1 MDMGRGHMRFRLFI
15 LALFTFSPAM
25 ALASDAVGVVG
36 ASNCGDPAS
45 PEFVRA
51 VRDAL
56 SRRVG
61 RDVRSESETVG
72 LLGSGPRTSIAGA
85 KRLLSDAQSDIM
97 SGEDLS
103 RSEMLKK
110 FQHAQDAVTRALEI
124 LSSLPPA
131 PERSKVL
138 LDVWAFEL
146 QQLYPNVA
154 RTKELDRFLESIFR
168 VAPSFTFDSSVYS
181 PPQIEHYESVRQRVR
196 ERATST
202 LNLTSSPPGM
212 TFYMDGYEVGTAPLS
227 LKVPPGTYR
236 VQAASAGH
244 HGIPHDVA
252 VDGVVNLQ
260 VDESLERL
268 VQNEFGP
275 CLAASS
281 TAGERATQ
289 LGQLGTLLGVQL
301 LVGVRVDQTSDG
313 VSYLAVESF
322 DTSAGQRRG
331 GAAIKLQGGKLPSG
345 SLNGLW
351 DLIGFKDASNPKIAP
366 SEVSYLAPLP
376 AQRPPPPGWLRPAAY
391 VTGGLAL
398 GLAGLATYE
407 GISAKNSHDKANSLL
422 RPDGTVSDQ
431 AAFARYNSDGDS
443 SSRTMY
449 LSAGVAIL
457 FAGSAGV
464 LGYLSREPG
473 PPAVHF

>member
-1 MDMGRGHMRFRLFI
+1 MRRLFI
-15 LALFTFSPAM
+15 LALITFSPAV
-25 ALASDAVGVVG
+25 ALAGEAVAVVG
-36 ASNCGDPAS
+36 AANCGDPTS

-51 VRDAL
+51 VREAL

-61 RDVRSESETVG
+61 RDVRSESETAAV
-72 LLGSGPRTSIAGA
+72 LGGGPRSSIAGA

-103 RSEMLKK
+103 RSEMVKK
-110 FQHAQDAVTRALEI
+110 TQHAQETVARALVA
-124 LSSLPPA
+124 LSFLPPT

-138 LDVWAFEL
+138 LDIWAFQL
-146 QQLYPNVA
+146 QQLYANA
-154 RTKELDRFLESIFR
+154 SQTKELDRVLESIFR
-168 VAPSFTFDSSVYS
+168 VAPSFAFDPGVYS

-202 LNLTSSPPGM
+202 LTLTSSPPGM
-212 TFYMDGYEVGTAPLS
+212 TFFVDGYEVGTAPLS

-236 VQAASAGH
+236 VQAAAVGH

-252 VDGVVNLQ
+252 VSGVVNLQ
-260 VDESLERL
+260 VDEGLERL
-268 VQNEFGP
+268 VQTEFGP
-275 CLAASS
+275 CLNASS

-289 LGQLGTLLGVQL
+289 LGRLGTLLGVQL

-313 VSYLAVESF
+313 ASYLAVESF
-322 DTSAGQRRG
+322 ETGTGRRRG

-345 SLNGLW
+345 SLNGIW
-351 DLIGFKDASNPKIAP
+351 DLIGFKDASAPKIAP

-391 VTGGLAL
+391 VTGGVGL
-398 GLAGLATYE
+398 GLAGLATYK
-407 GISAKNSHDKANSLL
+407 GISAKNSHDKANALL

-443 SSRTMY
+443 SSRAMY
-449 LSAGVAIL
+449 ISAGLAII